1 MPLAIER
8 EVEREK
14 ECVKFKGGSRTGA
27 PGARPRFE
35 KFYGFIFLNFDC
47 ITPYVLILVSIQC
60 LHYEFYSPLL
70 LQKHRVCVKTHKK
83 TPDLRIL
90 QRWDRP
96 PPPVFE
102 IPGFVTEV

>member
-83 TPDLRIL
+83 NSTALGPP
-90 QRWDRP
+90 P